1 MEIPSPLM
9 VSFPCGK
16 KKKETQKGKRRARNP
31 LWRIG
36 PPAEILYPIK
46 WRELGESRKIMVMG
60 SLSTDIIIIREVIPV
75 LVVIPRKIILPQL
88 SAKSWA
94 FGEAMA

>member
-1 MEIPSPLM
+1 
-9 VSFPCGK
+9 
-16 KKKETQKGKRRARNP
+16 
-31 LWRIG
+31 
-36 PPAEILYPIK
+36 
-46 WRELGESRKIMVMG
+46 MVMG